1 MLNVGQLPIAWG
13 YAGAMGD
20 TRVYV
25 YGPLHR
31 SGFVKRL
38 KVSICQAMILLTW
51 ATILKIFALA
61 CFAGGNPR

>member
-13 YAGAMGD
+13 YAGAMGGM
-20 TRVYV
+20 RVYV
-25 YGPLHR
+25 YGLSHR

-38 KVSICQAMILLTW
+38 KVSICQAMILLTC

-61 CFAGGNPR
+61 RFTGGNPR

>member
-1 MLNVGQLPIAWG
+1 LHGGMQGPWG
-13 YAGAMGD
+13 VHGYMYMGCHTD
-20 TRVYV
+20 Q
-25 YGPLHR
+25 
-31 SGFVKRL
+31 GFVKRL